1 MTIHKSAFA
10 AVALAVAVGV
20 AAMLFVDP
28 ANAVSTSGPVF
39 RNDATARTLTQ
50 PAEAAPMADSTPPAV
65 PVATDNTKKAPVEA
79 APAATKPAA
88 AAATATGNKT
98 MKSPVEAAP
107 AAATA
112 AAKPMDATAPVPDKK
127 VMKAPAEVAPAAN
140 VSSATARATAGSG
153 TKHKKLK
160 SLRKTKKHH
169 HMRKYKRSAVA
180 NGARSETSRA
190 CSIKANVL
198 HLHGKARKVFRH
210 KCLKKAA

>member
-1 MTIHKSAFA
+1 MTIHKSALA
-10 AVALAVAVGV
+10 AVALAVALGV

-39 RNDATARTLTQ
+39 RNDATAKTMTQ
-50 PAEAAPMADSTPPAV
+50 PAEAAPMADSTPAAPA
-65 PVATDNTKKAPVEA
+65 ATGKTEKAPVEA
-79 APAATKPAA
+79 APVAAKPAADAA
-88 AAATATGNKT
+88 AAAGNKI
-98 MKSPVEAAP
+98 MKTPAEAAP
-107 AAATA
+107 AV
-112 AAKPMDATAPVPDKK
+112 PAPKSADTTPPVQDKK

-140 VSSATARATAGSG
+140 VSSATARATAASG

-160 SLRKTKKHH
+160 SLHKTKKHH

>member
-1 MTIHKSAFA
+1 MTIHKSALA
-10 AVALAVAVGV
+10 AVALAVALGV

-50 PAEAAPMADSTPPAV
+50 PAEAAPMADSTPPAA

-79 APAATKPAA
+79 APVAAKPAA
-88 AAATATGNKT
+88 DAAAGAGNKI
-98 MKSPVEAAP
+98 MKTPAEAAP
-107 AAATA
+107 AV
-112 AAKPMDATAPVPDKK
+112 PAPKSADTTPPVQDKK

-140 VSSATARATAGSG
+140 VSSATARATAASG

-160 SLRKTKKHH
+160 SLHKTKKHH